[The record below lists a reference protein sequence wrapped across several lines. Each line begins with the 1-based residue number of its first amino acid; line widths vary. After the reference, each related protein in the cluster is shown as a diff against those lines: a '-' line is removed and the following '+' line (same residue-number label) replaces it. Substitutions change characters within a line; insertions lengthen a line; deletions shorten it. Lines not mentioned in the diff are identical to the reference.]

1 MEFKTREDNEFVDI
15 VFTDLQLHVVKPRK
29 PIPLSRAI
37 EKSIRNG
44 RLGRA
49 YTTNFTMMENR
60 EFRVEFPT
68 PPELEK
74 ITADAERS
82 GKTVRY
88 ILPEG
93 GIPVFAGKD
102 MIENL
107 TSKTERRHI
116 GKNT

>member
-1 MEFKTREDNEFVDI
+1 MEFQVRENKEFVDI
-15 VFTDLQLHVVKPRK
+15 VFTDLQLHVVRPRK

-37 EKSIRNG
+37 EKSIRSG
-44 RLGRA
+44 RPGRA
-49 YTTNFTMMENR
+49 YTTNFTMKEGR
-60 EFRVEFPT
+60 KFEVEFPT

-88 ILPEG
+88 ILPGG